1 MKVNT
6 ALFGP
11 YRKTGFIR
19 CTVGIIVLMI
29 CSCIVI
35 ATQFLVRNCWSLIRL
50 LIDVLL
56 FGKSDLK
63 MPVLMWSASMMQWCI
78 FFTTALA

>member
-50 LIDVLL
+50 